1 MSQSMM
7 INRLGKPALLATALA
22 GLIGCSSLNN
32 TSADN
37 NTTQVSA
44 KSAATVYYNGDII
57 TMAGDTPSMVEALVT
72 QNGKIAYVGSLASAQ
87 AQYNHA
93 AKVDLKEQTLLPSF
107 IDPHS
112 HFGMVSNTF
121 GQADLNP
128 PPVGNVDSIDK
139 MLQVLENFKRDNDI
153 ADGEW
158 LYGWGYDETQLAED
172 RHPTKEEID
181 SVLPNNPVY
190 LQHTSGHM
198 GVANSMGLAEM
209 GITADSKAPEGG
221 NIARVKGSNEPNGL
235 VQETAMYPFMYTL
248 LKTLTPK
255 QAEFFD
261 QTQDYYAKNGITTAQ
276 DGSTTRDAIKF
287 FQSQADAGKLKIDL
301 VSLAGV
307 SDLDENLA
315 DKDFV
320 WKTYQNGFKVQG
332 TKIIADGSP
341 QGKTAYFTQPYLTP
355 VADCESDCRGLPS
368 ISQDEMNAMFA
379 KAYARDNQLFIHNN
393 GDAATDMIIKAHEYA
408 VNKTGQAADK
418 DRRTV
423 PIHAQFA
430 RMDQLEAFKKYKMVP
445 SFFTNHAYFWGD
457 VHVKNLG
464 EKRAK
469 FLSPIATADDMG
481 LVYTNHSD
489 DTVTPVDPLF
499 TVWSAVNRTSRTG
512 QIIGKDERASPYQAL
527 KAITTNAAY
536 EYFEEDSKGSLEV
549 GKLADLV
556 ILDNN
561 PLTIKADNI
570 RDIEVVETIK
580 EGKTIYDRA
589 KANASAQ

>member
-1 MSQSMM
+1 MT
-7 INRLGKPALLATALA
+7 IGTIIKPALVGLGLASMMGCTALQ
-22 GLIGCSSLNN
+22 
-32 TSADN
+32 TSTD
-37 NTTQVSA
+37 SA
-44 KSAATVYYNGDII
+44 NDATTVYYNGNII
-57 TMAGDTPSMVEALVT
+57 TMEGDNPQMVESLVT
-72 QNGKIAYVGSLASAQ
+72 QAGKIAYVGSLDAAQ
-87 AQYNHA
+87 SKYANATQ
-93 AKVDLKEQTLLPSF
+93 VDLKKQTLLPGF

-112 HFGMVSNTF
+112 HFGMVSNTV
-121 GQADLNP
+121 GQANLNP
-128 PPVGNVDSIDK
+128 PPVGNIDSIDK
-139 MLQVLENFKRDNDI
+139 MLQALKAYKKDNNI

-158 LYGWGYDETQLAED
+158 IFGWGYDETQLTED
-172 RHPTKEEID
+172 RHPTKDEID

-198 GVANSMGLAEM
+198 GVANSKGLAEM
-209 GITADSKAPEGG
+209 DITAKSKAPEGG

-235 VQETAMYPFMYTL
+235 VQETAMYPFVRNL
-248 LKTLTPK
+248 LEVLAPK

-261 QTQDYYAKNGITTAQ
+261 QTQDYYAENGVTTAQ

-320 WKTYQNGFKVQG
+320 WKRYQNGFKVQG

-341 QGKTAYFTQPYLTP
+341 QGKTAYFSQPYLTP
-355 VADCESDCRGLPS
+355 VPDCDSDCRGLPS
-368 ISQDEMNAMFA
+368 VSQDELNEMFA
-379 KAYARDNQLFIHNN
+379 KGYASDNQLFIHNN
-393 GDAATDMIIKAHEYA
+393 GDGATDMIIKAHEYA
-408 VNKTGQAADK
+408 VKKTGQAADK

-430 RMDQLEAFKKYKMVP
+430 RPDQLEAFKKYKMLP
-445 SFFTNHAYFWGD
+445 SFFTNHTYFWGD

-464 EKRAK
+464 DKRAN
-469 FLSPIATADDMG
+469 FSSPIATADKMG

-489 DTVTPVDPLF
+489 DTVTPVDPMF
-499 TVWSAVNRTSRTG
+499 SVWSAVNRTSRTG
-512 QIIGKDERASPYQAL
+512 AIIGKDERASPYQAL

-536 EYFEEDSKGSLEV
+536 EYYEEDSKGSLTT

-556 ILDNN
+556 ILDAN
-561 PLTIKADNI
+561 PLTITPSKLKD
-570 RDIEVVETIK
+570 VKVMQTIK
-580 EGKTIYDRA
+580 EGKTIYQRPL
-589 KANASAQ
+589 